1 MSLTNIVITGDSR
14 TGKSTYAQSLV
25 QPHQYFNIKTGG
37 FPIYEI
43 LANLTTVLV
52 DANSDAKN
60 RTLIVDDLN
69 YGAYPTRDLIRIIKE
84 IYNVVNKIND
94 RRTTP
99 LIGTIVWIGT
109 RKTLIK
115 LVIDELTNQLM
126 NDSEP
131 AQSIHFESVNKIN
144 SEPLQDYFVDTTNPF
159 EVYTIDVETATES
172 TTPD

>member
-25 QPHQYFNIKTGG
+25 QPHQYFGIKTGG
-37 FPIYEI
+37 LSIYEI
-43 LANLTTVLV
+43 LADLTTVLV

-69 YGAYPTRDLIRIIKE
+69 YGAYSTRDLVRIIKE

-94 RRTTP
+94 QRTTP
-99 LIGTIVWIGT
+99 LIDTIIWIGT

-115 LVIDELTNQLM
+115 IVIDDLTNQLM
-126 NDSEP
+126 NDSES
-131 AQSIHFESVNKIN
+131 AQSICLESVNKIN
-144 SEPLQDYFVDTTNPF
+144 SEQLQDYFIDETHPF
-159 EVYTIDVETATES
+159 DVYTIDVKTKIEWF
-172 TTPD
+172 

>member
-1 MSLTNIVITGDSR
+1 MSLTNIIITGNSR

-43 LANLTTVLV
+43 LANLKTVLV
-52 DANSDAKN
+52 DANRDTKN

-69 YGAYPTRDLIRIIKE
+69 YGAYSTRDLVRIIKE
-84 IYNVVNKIND
+84 IYNVVNKINN

-99 LIGTIVWIGT
+99 LIDTIIWIGT

-115 LVIDELTNQLM
+115 LVIDDLTNQLM

-131 AQSIHFESVNKIN
+131 AQSIRLESVNKIN
-144 SEPLQDYFVDTTNPF
+144 SEPLQDYFVDETNPF
-159 EVYTIDVETATES
+159 DVYTIYVKTKIEWF
-172 TTPD
+172 

>member
-1 MSLTNIVITGDSR
+1 MSLTNIVITGASR

-25 QPHQYFNIKTGG
+25 QPHQYFGIKTGG

-69 YGAYPTRDLIRIIKE
+69 YGAYSTRDLVRIIKE
-84 IYNVVNKIND
+84 IYNVVNKINN

-99 LIGTIVWIGT
+99 LIDTIIWIGT

-115 LVIDELTNQLM
+115 LVIDDLTNQLM
-126 NDSEP
+126 NDSEL

-144 SEPLQDYFVDTTNPF
+144 SEPLQDYFVDETNPF
-159 EVYTIDVETATES
+159 DVYTIDVKTKIEWF
-172 TTPD
+172 

>member
-1 MSLTNIVITGDSR
+1 MSLTNIVITGASR

-69 YGAYPTRDLIRIIKE
+69 YGAYSTRDLVTIIKE
-84 IYNVVNKIND
+84 IYNVVNKINN
-94 RRTTP
+94 RRTDP
-99 LIGTIVWIGT
+99 LIDTIIWIGT

-115 LVIDELTNQLM
+115 LVIDDLTNQLM

-131 AQSIHFESVNKIN
+131 AQSICLKSVKKIN
-144 SEPLQDYFVDTTNPF
+144 SEPLQEYFVDETHPF
-159 EVYTIDVETATES
+159 DVYTINVKTKIEWF
-172 TTPD
+172 